1 MYESIYIFSL
11 LCINTPLGTVLIN
24 ILYLL
29 IMNIIKKYNN
39 IQKEDM
45 QKELYQFKM
54 KNRNFVENE
63 IIEFKKKKDLHND
76 NHLFN
81 LFLYINYV
89 NEFDN
94 MENII
99 FNNFSKLQENKKE
112 NKEENK
118 LYNSFIQYG
127 INIISEII
135 KLEYYINNKK
145 INFMKDPSISD
156 NNINDKIEIITI
168 SKNKVTYMYQCY
180 SRIIDIWIKKH
191 QSGDKENEEDID
203 TILLK
208 ICSLSEINFIKIIYP
223 IILTKELKCQ
233 KYLLNQ
239 LSSGTKKKLDFYL
252 KNNIYNNEYPEYP
265 EYNYIIKMICH
276 FCSYI

>member
-45 QKELYQFKM
+45 QKKDMQKELYQFKM

-76 NHLFN
+76 NHLCS

-99 FNNFSKLQENKKE
+99 FNNFSKLQENKE
-112 NKEENK
+112 VNK
-118 LYNSFIQYG
+118 LHNSFIQYG

-135 KLEYYINNKK
+135 KLEYYINNEK

-191 QSGDKENEEDID
+191 QFGDQENEEDID

-265 EYNYIIKMICH
+265 EYNYIIKMI
-276 FCSYI
+276 II

>member
-63 IIEFKKKKDLHND
+63 IIEFKKKKDLNND
-76 NHLFN
+76 NHLCS
-81 LFLYINYV
+81 LFLYINYA

-94 MENII
+94 MEHII

-112 NKEENK
+112 NKKENK
-118 LYNSFIQYG
+118 LHNSFIQYG

-135 KLEYYINNKK
+135 KLEYYINNEK

-168 SKNKVTYMYQCY
+168 SKNKVTYMHQCY

-191 QSGDKENEEDID
+191 QFEDKENEEDID

-208 ICSLSEINFIKIIYP
+208 ICSLSEINFIKVIYP

-252 KNNIYNNEYPEYP
+252 KNNIYNNEYPEY
-265 EYNYIIKMICH
+265 NYIIKMICH